1 MLHIDLTDKQWQ
13 VIENLLDDKG
23 ASVNILSVP
32 LLMVLFTW
40 QRPEAMVYAS

>member
-1 MLHIDLTDKQWQ
+1 LHIDLTDKQWQ

-32 LLMVLFTW
+32 LLMALFTW
-40 QRPEAMVYAS
+40 QRPEAMAYAS